1 MKTLHRLV
9 MPAAFALAFL
19 GSAHAADL
27 AGKWK
32 TEFDSQIG
40 TQKYTFEFKA
50 ADGKLT
56 GKAAFERE
64 DQKGDVELTDVKVDK
79 DTVSFVEMLKFQDQ
93 EVRIEYTG
101 KFTGDDE
108 IKFSRKV
115 GDFATEELV
124 AKRVKDK

>member
-1 MKTLHRLV
+1 M
-9 MPAAFALAFL
+9 MPAAFALALL
-19 GSAHAADL
+19 GSAHAAEL
-27 AGKWK
+27 TGKWK
-32 TEFDSQIG
+32 AEFDSQIG
-40 TQKYTFEFKA
+40 TQKYTYEFKTV
-50 ADGKLT
+50 DGKLT

-64 DQKGDVELTDVKVDK
+64 DQKGDVDLTDVKVDK

-101 KFTGDDE
+101 KFAGDDE